1 MMNILLLMSWC
12 SGTTV
17 QKEIMKMILI
27 LTRLLDPPN
36 FSWLILNFGLR
47 RNFEIYPLPSLA
59 SSAGEL
65 CWADF
70 LQIWV
75 VRPRDFLFFR
85 KSRIRLYLHRDCRCA
100 KIGFYLHRDCRCAK
114 IGFYLYRDTSRG
126 RKWIYRPRMIFRPR
140 VMIYNKFFSAL
151 RADGKVV
158 LTCIC
163 NANYIFMIHY
173 MY

>member
-1 MMNILLLMSWC
+1 M
-12 SGTTV
+12 
-17 QKEIMKMILI
+17 LI
-27 LTRLLDPPN
+27 
-36 FSWLILNFGLR
+36 
-47 RNFEIYPLPSLA
+47 PLPIFFSFFPKDSYLGVLRLFLWVLEVA
-59 SSAGEL
+59 RIRRLGSVGEVSEPAGEL

>member
-1 MMNILLLMSWC
+1 MS
-12 SGTTV
+12 
-17 QKEIMKMILI
+17 I
-27 LTRLLDPPN
+27 DPPPL
-36 FSWLILNFGLR
+36 FFIDFRLR
-47 RNFEIYPLPSLA
+47 RNFEIYPLPSLT
-59 SSAGEL
+59 SSACEL
-65 CWADF
+65 CWVDF

-85 KSRIRLYLHRDCRCA
+85 KYRIRLYLHRDCRCA

-126 RKWIYRPRMIFRPR
+126 RKWIYRPRMMFRPR

-158 LTCIC
+158 LICTCNI
-163 NANYIFMIHY
+163 NYIIIIQY
-173 MY
+173 MYQYTICST